1 MTHISNETK
10 NTPLDGVRVL
20 DLCVVL
26 AGPTCGRTL
35 AQYGAEVIKVDP
47 AHRPPQLTPWMDVG
61 RGKRSISLNLMK
73 PGGLETFL
81 QLADSADV
89 ILEGFR
95 KGVADRLGIG
105 YETLK
110 ERNPGIVYGSINC
123 FGQEG
128 PWDMRPGFE
137 QNAQAATGIQLR
149 NAGVSDISTFG
160 TSRPRPATFTLN
172 DYGTGISAAFAVM
185 LALLERKKTGL
196 GQRVEAAL
204 SYTSAL
210 LTGPYHVDYE
220 GFQRDDIG
228 GPGARGTGALNRLY
242 ECSDGW
248 LLLSVSGNIE
258 LNALKATPYF
268 SEIPES
274 PSCGDL
280 QPIFREKSTAEWETI
295 LTKAGVPAVRNTS
308 AEELHADPSNRKRH
322 LVCSRDYRSV
332 SNDDSINAEDF
343 RGDPSW
349 GITTWP
355 GNPVNMSGSNLVD
368 VQPPL
373 FGADTDDVLVE
384 AGLSQDDLKK
394 LRSAG
399 AIPASLPIPLR

>member
-1 MTHISNETK
+1 MTHLSIETK
-10 NTPLDGVRVL
+10 NSPLGGVRVL

-47 AHRPPQLTPWMDVG
+47 AHRLPQLTPWMDVG

-105 YETLK
+105 YESLK
-110 ERNPGIVYGSINC
+110 KRNPGIVYGSINC
-123 FGQEG
+123 FGQTG
-128 PWDMRPGFE
+128 PWQMRPGFE

-149 NAGVSDISTFG
+149 NAGVSDTTASDT
-160 TSRPRPATFTLN
+160 TRPRPATFTLN

-196 GQRVEAAL
+196 GQKIEAAL

-210 LTGPYHVDYE
+210 ITGPYHVDYE
-220 GFQRDDIG
+220 GFQREDIG
-228 GPGARGTGALNRLY
+228 GPGVRGTGALNRLY

-258 LNALKATPYF
+258 LDALKATPYF
-268 SEIPES
+268 SGIPEF
-274 PSCGDL
+274 PSCDDL
-280 QPIFREKSTAEWETI
+280 RPIFRQKSTAEWETI
-295 LTKAGVPAVRNTS
+295 LEKAGVPAVRNTS
-308 AEELHADPSNRKRH
+308 TEELHADPSNRKRH
-322 LVCSRDYRSV
+322 LVCTRNYHPV
-332 SNDDSINAEDF
+332 SNTESINQEGF
-343 RGDPSW
+343 QGDPTW
-349 GITTWP
+349 GHATWP
-355 GNPVNMSGSNLVD
+355 GNSVNMSDSTLVD

-373 FGADTDDVLVE
+373 FGADTDDILME
-384 AGLSQDDLKK
+384 MGLSQDDLIK

-399 AIPASLPIPLR
+399 AIPADLPIPLR

>member
-1 MTHISNETK
+1 M
-10 NTPLDGVRVL
+10 
-20 DLCVVL
+20 
-26 AGPTCGRTL
+26 
-35 AQYGAEVIKVDP
+35 
-47 AHRPPQLTPWMDVG
+47 
-61 RGKRSISLNLMK
+61 
-73 PGGLETFL
+73 
-81 QLADSADV
+81 
-89 ILEGFR
+89 
-95 KGVADRLGIG
+95 
-105 YETLK
+105 
-110 ERNPGIVYGSINC
+110 
-123 FGQEG
+123 
-128 PWDMRPGFE
+128 
-137 QNAQAATGIQLR
+137 
-149 NAGVSDISTFG
+149 
-160 TSRPRPATFTLN
+160 N

-196 GQRVEAAL
+196 GQRIEAAL

-210 LTGPYHVDYE
+210 ITGPYHVDYE

-343 RGDPSW
+343 LGDPSW

-394 LRSAG
+394 LRSDG